1 MCHYQKTLSK
11 GIIKTEYLE
20 HSANVDKISTKE
32 EKKTRKPVTD
42 GIEAKKKKKK
52 KQNAEQEYQT
62 LKPRGKG
69 CKRNLI
75 E

>member
-42 GIEAKKKKKK
+42 GNEAKKKKKEK
-52 KQNAEQEYQT
+52 EKEGGTRIPNTET
-62 LKPRGKG
+62 
-69 CKRNLI
+69 
-75 E
+75 

>member
-1 MCHYQKTLSK
+1 MALKQKK
-11 GIIKTEYLE
+11 
-20 HSANVDKISTKE
+20 
-32 EKKTRKPVTD
+32 R
-42 GIEAKKKKKK
+42 KKK